1 MIVVVADTSP
11 LRYLVLIQCDYLLPR
26 LYSKIW
32 IPGAVLAELRQ
43 AKPALVRHWA
53 AELPEWI
60 EVRQVVDTGLPQ
72 LAELD
77 LGEREALVLAAEVHA
92 NLVLIDERP
101 GTLTARQLGFKATG
115 TLGVLVE
122 AAQVGLVSIDEALDR
137 LERTNFRRT
146 PDLFAHVRL
155 LVRARPRA

>member
-1 MIVVVADTSP
+1 VDVG
-11 LRYLVLIQCDYLLPR
+11 LR
-26 LYSKIW
+26 
-32 IPGAVLAELRQ
+32 E
-43 AKPALVRHWA
+43 
-53 AELPEWI
+53 
-60 EVRQVVDTGLPQ
+60 

-77 LGEREALVLAAEVHA
+77 LGEREALALATELNA

-122 AAQVGLVSIDEALDR
+122 AAQAGLVSIDEALDR

-146 PDLFAHVRL
+146 PDLFAQVRSM
-155 LVRARPRA
+155 ARPRP